1 MHRLIISV
9 VPKNSAEFVTA
20 AANKAGAAGGSV
32 LMGRGTASN
41 SIIQLLGLGD
51 TSKEIVLVVAE
62 QLIAAAVID
71 AIKCAVADKKHFGVV
86 FSVAVPSF
94 FRSGDINGSARIAAE
109 CGADS
114 DEANGT
120 GDTNSAAS
128 VFPRPQN
135 PGEADNAGDTNTQ
148 KNRITGDDNMAD
160 AANTN
165 AYEMINII
173 VNKGYAEDAMAAA
186 RKAGAGGGTIL
197 SARGTAKEGDE
208 KFFGMEIVPEKEM
221 LMILVPSDKKEAV
234 LDAVKSL
241 PCLEKAGSGI
251 VFSSEVESFSVLG
264 K

>member
-20 AANKAGAAGGSV
+20 AANKTGAAGGSV

-41 SIIQLLGLGD
+41 SIIQLLGD
-51 TSKEIVLVVAE
+51 TSKEIVLVIAE
-62 QLIAAAVID
+62 QGIVAAVID
-71 AIKCAVADKKHFGVV
+71 AINNAVADKKHFGVI

-94 FRSGDINGSARIAAE
+94 FRSGDINGTGGTS
-109 CGADS
+109 GAV
-114 DEANGT
+114 
-120 GDTNSAAS
+120 AAS
-128 VFPRPQN
+128 ACPQTADAVGEN
-135 PGEADNAGDTNTQ
+135 PQ
-148 KNRITGDDNMAD
+148 KTSNTGDDNMAD
-160 AANTN
+160 TANTN

>member
-20 AANKAGAAGGSV
+20 AANKVGAAGGSV

-51 TSKEIVLVVAE
+51 TSKEIVLVIAE
-62 QLIAAAVID
+62 QGIAAVVID
-71 AIKCAVADKKHFGVV
+71 AIKNAVADKKHFGVI

-94 FRSGDINGSARIAAE
+94 FRSGDINGTGGTS
-109 CGADS
+109 GAV
-114 DEANGT
+114 
-120 GDTNSAAS
+120 AAS
-128 VFPRPQN
+128 ARPQN
-135 PGEADNAGDTNTQ
+135 ADAVGENSQ
-148 KNRITGDDNMAD
+148 KTSNTGDDNMAD

-251 VFSSEVESFSVLG
+251 VFSSEVESFYVLG

>member
-9 VPKNSAEFVTA
+9 VPKNSAELVTA

-71 AIKCAVADKKHFGVV
+71 AIKSAVADKKHFGVV

-94 FRSGDINGSARIAAE
+94 FRSGDINGNGGTNEAA
-109 CGADS
+109 
-114 DEANGT
+114 
-120 GDTNSAAS
+120 

>member
-1 MHRLIISV
+1 MHKLIISV
-9 VPKNSAEFVTA
+9 VPKNSAELVTA

-71 AIKCAVADKKHFGVV
+71 AIKSAVADKKHFGVV

-94 FRSGDINGSARIAAE
+94 FRSGDK
-109 CGADS
+109 
-114 DEANGT
+114 NGT
-120 GDTNSAAS
+120 G
-128 VFPRPQN
+128 
-135 PGEADNAGDTNTQ
+135 GTNTQ
-148 KNRITGDDNMAD
+148 KTCITGDDNMTD